1 MTNMDK
7 LFNSYRRKDRAKPQ
21 VCDASGDN
29 ASQPQQSRTEIER
42 DYDRIL
48 FSTPVR
54 RMADKTQ
61 VFPLERNE
69 SIRTR
74 LTHSH
79 EVANLARSI
88 GISLVHNDNQ
98 FQDVAQ
104 RYRDVPALLAT
115 IGLAHDLGNPP
126 FGHQG
131 ENAIQSWFR
140 DYQDTVFD
148 DSLTEAQ
155 KRDFLKFEGNAQT
168 LRILT
173 RLQVINDDFGLNMT
187 FASLAGLMKY
197 PAPSDK
203 VDKKNGVSYKKFGF
217 FQSEKEIVNQIWNE
231 TGLDEGRRHPLTYIM
246 EACDDIAY
254 SVLDAE
260 DAVKKGLVS
269 YSDLITYLSHE
280 ANDDSVVS
288 QVISY
293 AEKKNSEH
301 RSLGLS
307 FSELN
312 DISMQMFRV
321 SAIHEMVMAVTQTF
335 LNNEAQIMQ
344 GQLTKELI
352 EISPAHKLR
361 NLLKAFDKAFVYS
374 NRAILEVELTGYNTI
389 RRLMDIFWD
398 AIKNGKLDGA
408 GARPEFDSPYHR
420 YVYSRISENYRRV
433 FEGHSSMPIRYRQLQ
448 LITDMVSG
456 MTDSY
461 ALALLS
467 ELEQYGP
474 QGAIANSRS

>member
-269 YSDLITYLSHE
+269 YSDLITYLI
-280 ANDDSVVS
+280 D
-288 QVISY
+288 
-293 AEKKNSEH
+293 
-301 RSLGLS
+301 
-307 FSELN
+307 
-312 DISMQMFRV
+312 
-321 SAIHEMVMAVTQTF
+321 
-335 LNNEAQIMQ
+335 
-344 GQLTKELI
+344 
-352 EISPAHKLR
+352 PAL
-361 NLLKAFDKAFVYS
+361 
-374 NRAILEVELTGYNTI
+374 
-389 RRLMDIFWD
+389 
-398 AIKNGKLDGA
+398 
-408 GARPEFDSPYHR
+408 
-420 YVYSRISENYRRV
+420 
-433 FEGHSSMPIRYRQLQ
+433 
-448 LITDMVSG
+448 
-456 MTDSY
+456 
-461 ALALLS
+461 
-467 ELEQYGP
+467 
-474 QGAIANSRS
+474 